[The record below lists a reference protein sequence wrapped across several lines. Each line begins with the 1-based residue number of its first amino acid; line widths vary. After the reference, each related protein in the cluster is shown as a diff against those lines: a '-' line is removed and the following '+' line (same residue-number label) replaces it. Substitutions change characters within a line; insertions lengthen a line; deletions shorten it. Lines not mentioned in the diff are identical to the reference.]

1 MLVKADHDFTAT
13 RHLRSALLELF
24 LFEHSQAFWIKGRL
38 HNRDSFIDLDSNL
51 PMMRSTTA
59 TADVTEQIRSPLTG
73 SPHVSLVKTIPTSHL
88 IHQWLRT
95 YRIDVADEF
104 HGLDEIR
111 QYRCNQTGLIFF
123 RPITIA
129 GSPRLYQQLQTAT
142 RYYSALSGSTTEP

>member
-1 MLVKADHDFTAT
+1 
-13 RHLRSALLELF
+13 
-24 LFEHSQAFWIKGRL
+24 
-38 HNRDSFIDLDSNL
+38 
-51 PMMRSTTA
+51 MMRSTTA

-95 YRIDVADEF
+95 YRIDIADEF

-123 RPITIA
+123 RP
-129 GSPRLYQQLQTAT
+129 SHDRRLSAVVSTTANSDRGT
-142 RYYSALSGSTTEP
+142 TLRSSGSTTEP